1 MKKETVTIVID
12 FGVSKTRVYGEKPG
26 ERMYEF
32 CFGMSDGRVPTSVLL
47 MSDGKLLF
55 GDDAEAM
62 ACICPDGYCR
72 NFNNQLGNP
81 APILGE
87 FRARKLVERFLAYL
101 LEKVREDVYM
111 QDSEITKV
119 VMTYPLEF
127 SPQQKAELCCA
138 ALSAGWR
145 NVCLVSEPEAYGA
158 SYSFTQTEKAFKRA
172 AIIVNWGAGCAEVAH
187 VVRTDNGDMVIR
199 AKSTVND
206 SSAEVLDDELQ
217 KLVESALRKN
227 RVDVEALSA
236 APFREAVREFKNR
249 LCAVNYEK
257 YKKDESKELLFSLV
271 HQGLVYTAGVRY
283 VDWLTG
289 ISPCVGHIKERVVGL
304 MKKAAAN
311 ERAEMVLLSGGMGLS
326 EIVSLVIAEEVPRAA
341 AGYYDVEVLKTR
353 RWAYYNPSTR
363 VLDNSYPDAIPLG
376 ALLLARLR
384 RPEPIPTQPINDSDV
399 IFPPPPP
406 AAKVDKPEIFRAVA
420 MDDVQELKK
429 LIAAGANVN
438 MVGKYGA
445 TPLWHAVER
454 GYLDCVRLLLSAGAT
469 PDIADRNGVT
479 VLQKA
484 IKENRPDCLSEL
496 IAAGAD
502 VNRCNNNG
510 WQPLWYAAYKG
521 HAECVQSLLAAPG
534 IKADEKNAYGITPLS
549 VALKYGHRECVRL
562 LRKHL
567 Q

>member
-1 MKKETVTIVID
+1 MKKETVTIAID
-12 FGVSKTRVYGEKPG
+12 FGTSKTQVCGEKPG

-47 MSDGKLLF
+47 TSDGRLLF

-62 ACICPDGYCR
+62 ACICPDGYCS
-72 NFNNQLGNP
+72 NFKNQLGNP

-87 FRARKLVERFLAYL
+87 FRARKLVELFLAYL
-101 LEKVREDVYM
+101 LEKVCEDVYM
-111 QDSEITKV
+111 QDAEITKV
-119 VMTYPLEF
+119 VMTYPLAF

-158 SYSFTQTEKAFKRA
+158 TYSFTQTSKAFKRA

-187 VVRTDNGDMVIR
+187 VVRADNGDIVVR
-199 AKSTVND
+199 AKYSVND
-206 SSAEVLDDELQ
+206 SSAEVLDDKLQ
-217 KLVESALRKN
+217 KLVESALKKN
-227 RVDVEALSA
+227 RVDVEVLSA
-236 APFREAVREFKNR
+236 APFREDVRELKNR
-249 LCAVNYEK
+249 LCAVNYKTYEN
-257 YKKDESKELLFSLV
+257 DQSKELIFSHV

-283 VDWLTG
+283 VDWLAD
-289 ISPCVGHIKERVVGL
+289 ISNCVGYIKDGVVGL
-304 MKKAAAN
+304 MKKAAAK
-311 ERAEMVLLSGGMGLS
+311 ERAEMVLLTGGMGLS
-326 EIVSLVIAEEVPRAA
+326 EIVSYLVAKKVPTEA

-353 RWAYYNPSTR
+353 RWACYNPSTR
-363 VLDNSYPDAIPLG
+363 VLDSSYPAAILIG

-384 RPEPIPTQPINDSDV
+384 RPEAVPTQPINDSDV
-399 IFPPPPP
+399 ILPPPPS
-406 AAKVDKPEIFRAVA
+406 ASKVDKPEIFRAVA
-420 MDDVQELKK
+420 TDDVQELQR
-429 LIAAGANVN
+429 LIDSGANVN

-484 IKENRPDCLSEL
+484 IKENRPDCLREL

-521 HAECVQSLLAAPG
+521 HAECVQNLLAARG

-562 LRKHL
+562 IRNHL
-567 Q
+567 K